1 VHRGLWQAPRER
13 AVRLSSVVAVIAAA
27 FVVLASSMLLLVTIA
42 AITSAPIPA
51 PIRPDD
57 AAGQPSYC
65 ERKKCCC
72 DSAC

>member
-1 VHRGLWQAPRER
+1 MHRGLWQAPRDR

-42 AITSAPIPA
+42 AITFA

-57 AAGQPSYC
+57 AARQPGYC